1 MSEGEGH
8 GNIGKESLST
18 EIKAMMSNMFT
29 EFKTDIM
36 QSVTDTMET
45 RFNELYEEYDYSDVE
60 ESHNNLDVS
69 ALMQTITDS
78 NKGESSTPQ
87 VTKTGNQPT
96 EFDTILTELNPE
108 KAHGPPIC
116 EKVAVLVNSLL
127 KEGLSKDQLA
137 MKKEYLKPE
146 NCPMLEAPKVNT
158 MLWGQLKQEPKNLDL
173 SLQKGQGHLMSSL
186 YALLKVCNQLI
197 DKADSKEM
205 LTMLTHAVVLSLSAN
220 RQLNLSRR
228 ELVRPHLNKNYQ
240 ALCNPAVP
248 ITTNLFGDDLNKQV
262 DDLTKANKIGLKVQG
277 SGKQRFHPYGRGSRA
292 RGRYRQNY
300 GGRGRSS
307 TATEGRGSFLGSGR
321 GGYSR
326 RPAR

>member
-36 QSVTDTMET
+36 QSVSDTMET

-116 EKVAVLVNSLL
+116 EKLAVLVNSLL

-146 NCPMLEAPKVNT
+146 NCPMLE
-158 MLWGQLKQEPKNLDL
+158 GE
-173 SLQKGQGHLMSSL
+173 H
-186 YALLKVCNQLI
+186 
-197 DKADSKEM
+197 
-205 LTMLTHAVVLSLSAN
+205 HA
-220 RQLNLSRR
+220 
-228 ELVRPHLNKNYQ
+228 
-240 ALCNPAVP
+240 
-248 ITTNLFGDDLNKQV
+248 
-262 DDLTKANKIGLKVQG
+262 
-277 SGKQRFHPYGRGSRA
+277 
-292 RGRYRQNY
+292 
-300 GGRGRSS
+300 
-307 TATEGRGSFLGSGR
+307 LGSTQTRAKKFGFKP
-321 GGYSR
+321 SK
-326 RPAR
+326 RPRTFNVIIICFTQSVQPADR